1 MSYIAF
7 GIGRLC
13 THAYEA
19 ILNASQRTNTE
30 IRMKAM
36 TRNMTIA
43 LTLLALTG
51 CGSMTHRER
60 DTVVGAGVGAA
71 AGAAIT
77 GDVGGAVGGGI
88 VGGVIGNQVG
98 KH

>member
-1 MSYIAF
+1 M
-7 GIGRLC
+7 
-13 THAYEA
+13 
-19 ILNASQRTNTE
+19 NAT
-30 IRMKAM
+30 A
-36 TRNMTIA
+36 RNVTIA

-77 GDVGGAVGGGI
+77 GDVGGAVGGGV
-88 VGGVIGNQVG
+88 VGGLIGHEVG
-98 KH
+98 RH

>member
-1 MSYIAF
+1 M
-7 GIGRLC
+7 
-13 THAYEA
+13 
-19 ILNASQRTNTE
+19 N
-30 IRMKAM
+30 RMMRWVAGACLVATLTACGGM
-36 TRNMTIA
+36 TT
-43 LTLLALTG
+43 
-51 CGSMTHRER
+51 RER

-98 KH
+98 R

>member
-1 MSYIAF
+1 M
-7 GIGRLC
+7 
-13 THAYEA
+13 
-19 ILNASQRTNTE
+19 RT
-30 IRMKAM
+30 

-43 LTLLALTG
+43 LTLLALAG

>member
-1 MSYIAF
+1 MNAAAKKAAVA
-7 GIGRLC
+7 L
-13 THAYEA
+13 A
-19 ILNASQRTNTE
+19 IL
-30 IRMKAM
+30 
-36 TRNMTIA
+36 A
-43 LTLLALTG
+43 LAG
-51 CGSMTHRER
+51 CGTMSHRER

-98 KH
+98 RH

>member
-1 MSYIAF
+1 MNSTA
-7 GIGRLC
+7 R
-13 THAYEA
+13 
-19 ILNASQRTNTE
+19 NA
-30 IRMKAM
+30 
-36 TRNMTIA
+36 TIA

-60 DTVVGAGVGAA
+60 DTAVGAGLGAA

-98 KH
+98 RH

>member
-1 MSYIAF
+1 M
-7 GIGRLC
+7 
-13 THAYEA
+13 
-19 ILNASQRTNTE
+19 
-30 IRMKAM
+30 
-36 TRNMTIA
+36 RNMAVVLGI
-43 LTLLALTG
+43 LTLAA
-51 CGSMTHRER
+51 CGSMTHRDR
-60 DTVVGAGVGAA
+60 DTVVGAGIGAA